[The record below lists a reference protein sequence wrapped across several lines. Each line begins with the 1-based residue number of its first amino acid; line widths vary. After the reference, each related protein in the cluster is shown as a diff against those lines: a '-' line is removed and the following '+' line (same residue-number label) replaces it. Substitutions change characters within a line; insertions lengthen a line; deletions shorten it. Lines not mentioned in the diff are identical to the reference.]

1 METTEK
7 RISTYV
13 LEDRLFARRLHRN
26 LNDELERLH
35 HLLTEQVRLL
45 KERDALMSKVHA
57 AVQRR
62 WDTEEAAAS
71 EIHLAPETEENGD
84 AD

>member
-7 RISTYV
+7 RIPTYV
-13 LEDRLFARRLHRN
+13 FEDRLFARRLHRN

-45 KERDALMSKVHA
+45 KERDALMSKVHTAVEKRWEKEEA
-57 AVQRR
+57 ASVIVQTEL
-62 WDTEEAAAS
+62 TEEAHH
-71 EIHLAPETEENGD
+71 E
-84 AD
+84 

>member
-1 METTEK
+1 MEKSEK
-7 RISTYV
+7 KIPIYV

-57 AVQRR
+57 AVQQR
-62 WDTEEAAAS
+62 WEKEEAESVILQTELTEE
-71 EIHLAPETEENGD
+71 EPNHE
-84 AD
+84 

>member
-1 METTEK
+1 MEATK
-7 RISTYV
+7 RKIPNYV
-13 LEDRLFARRLHRN
+13 FEDLLFRRRLERN

-35 HLLTEQVRLL
+35 DLLVEEVRLL

-57 AVQRR
+57 AVQER
-62 WDTEEAAAS
+62 WEKEEAAS
-71 EIHLAPETEENGD
+71 NIHSAPETEENGD

>member
-7 RISTYV
+7 NIPNYV
-13 LEDRLFARRLHRN
+13 FEDRLFARRLQRN

-57 AVQRR
+57 AVQQR
-62 WDTEEAAAS
+62 WEEEDKAES
-71 EIHLAPETEENGD
+71 NIHSAPETEENGH